1 MFTLYSYSEVNPE
14 LIVSL
19 LGSSRI
25 SEVTVWETPVTPLA
39 ALRTLIL
46 ERRGSTF
53 NSFTV
58 SVPIPRRSLDWRFDK
73 SPRISICVTIP
84 VAPSVP
90 IATAVVPNPVT
101 LSLVEV
107 IPAL

>member
-1 MFTLYSYSEVNPE
+1 M
-14 LIVSL
+14 VSL

-53 NSFTV
+53 NSFKV
-58 SVPIPRRSLDWRFDK
+58 SVPIPRISLDWSFYK
-73 SPRISICVTIP
+73 SPRTSIWVTIP

-90 IATAVVPNPVT
+90 IATAVVPTPVT

>member
-1 MFTLYSYSEVNPE
+1 M
-14 LIVSL
+14 
-19 LGSSRI
+19 
-25 SEVTVWETPVTPLA
+25 TPLT

-53 NSFTV
+53 NTFIV
-58 SVPIPRRSLDWRFDK
+58 SVPIPRRSLDWSFDR
-73 SPRISICVTIP
+73 SQRTSILVTIP

-90 IATAVVPNPVT
+90 IATAVVPTPVT